1 MRKKLVLLL
10 AGAMSLSILLSACES
25 AGAETAPDPTDAP
38 AAASTGLVETA
49 TDTPDSDVPARS
61 AAVSAPTEEPSGEPF
76 PEAENTD
83 TPAVVSAAPAVAD
96 TPKPAVSTPAPAVNM
111 PAPAAVDAP
120 EPSAAP
126 QPVAE
131 PTPAPVP
138 EATPESAP
146 AAPKGDAQAFI
157 GRSVS
162 SLIAAIGQPLSRSY
176 APSCRGSG
184 EDGELIYTG
193 FPVYTYREGDTETV
207 QDVM

>member
-61 AAVSAPTEEPSGEPF
+61 AAVSAPTE
-76 PEAENTD
+76 
-83 TPAVVSAAPAVAD
+83 VVSAAPAVAD

-146 AAPKGDAQAFI
+146 AATKGDAQAFI

-176 APSCRGSG
+176 APSCLGSG
-184 EDGELIYTG
+184 EDGELIYNG
-193 FPVYTYREGDTETV
+193 FTVYTYREGDTETV